1 MEHPHEPI
9 DTILEWQKWYRE
21 NRVVA
26 SLDYPSKTK
35 DSREN
40 LHDTT
45 NAMTT
50 VSSIL
55 ENTTRNKITE
65 YFADTISEGL
75 CEMSGADVYKCFLAA
90 AQEQL
95 KYAEKEYKKAKQ
107 LVDYLTCKQ

>member
-9 DTILEWQKWYRE
+9 DTILEWQKWYRKH
-21 NRVVA
+21 RVVA
-26 SLDYPSKTK
+26 SLDHPLETK

-40 LHDTT
+40 LHNTT

-50 VSSIL
+50 ISNIL
-55 ENTTRNKITE
+55 ENTMQTKITDF
-65 YFADTISEGL
+65 FADTISEGL

-95 KYAEKEYKKAKQ
+95 TIAEKEYHKAKQ
-107 LVDYLTCKQ
+107 LVDYLKCKQ